1 MSRTSVL
8 SDDQW
13 SRIEPLLPSSDGRR
27 GRPFRGHRQVV
38 EGIIYRYR
46 CGVAWR
52 DLPAEFGPWQTV
64 WKRHRRF
71 AADGTWDRIHASLLA
86 EADAAGQID
95 WTVSV
100 DSTINRAHQHGTN
113 LPRTTGGTPN
123 YKKLFAEPPD
133 HAIGRSRG
141 GLSTKIHHA
150 CDGKGRPLAMIV
162 GPGQA
167 GDSPMFPVV
176 MEAVRVPRLGGGP
189 PRTRPEAVLGDKAYS
204 SRANRSL
211 LRSRGIKTVIPEPS
225 DQIRHRK
232 RRGSRGGRPV
242 NFDSNIYKGR
252 NTVERSF
259 SLFKQWRAIATRYDK
274 LALTYRAGVVL
285 YAVVIWLRQ

>member
-8 SDDQW
+8 SDSQW
-13 SRIEPLLPSSDGRR
+13 SRIEPLLPARNGRR

-46 CGVAWR
+46 CGIAWR
-52 DLPAEFGPWQTV
+52 DLPSEFGPWHTV

-71 AADGTWDRIHASLLA
+71 ASDGTWDRIHARLLA

-113 LPRTTGGTPN
+113 LPAPQGELPN

-141 GLSTKIHHA
+141 GLGTKIHHA
-150 CDGKGRPLAMIV
+150 CDGKGRPLAMIL
-162 GPGQA
+162 GPGQG

-176 MEAVRVPRLGGGP
+176 MEAVRVPRLGGGRA
-189 PRTRPEAVLGDKAYS
+189 RTRPDAVMGDKAYS

-211 LRSRGIKTVIPEPS
+211 LRERGIKAVIPEPS
-225 DQIRHRK
+225 DQIGHRK

-242 NFDSNIYKGR
+242 NFDSETYKGR

-259 SLFKQWRAIATRYDK
+259 SLFKQWRSIATRYDK
-274 LALTYRAGVVL
+274 PALTYRAGVVL
-285 YAVVIWLRQ
+285 YAVAIWLRQ